1 MTNNVYVG
9 YDTRLNDVYEVCK
22 HSILRHSN
30 VNVLPIVQQELRDKH
45 IYTRTID
52 DKASTEF
59 TLTRFLVPLLN
70 NYTGWA
76 LFCDCDFLFLSDVNE
91 LFDSANNDYA
101 VMVVKHDYI
110 PKTLTKMD
118 NKTQYVYPRK
128 NWSSLILFNCEHI
141 LNKNIDVNNMEP
153 SYLHQF
159 KWLDDNHIGSIDI
172 AWNHLVGYYTG
183 TPKALHYTDGGPW
196 FTNYKDTE
204 YNALWNKEYEIYRQ
218 QL

>member
-1 MTNNVYVG
+1 MKNNVYIG

-22 HSILRHSN
+22 HSILRHSD
-30 VNVLPIVQQELRDKH
+30 VNVVPIKQQELRDKN

-70 NYTGWA
+70 NYKGWA
-76 LFCDCDFLFLSDVNE
+76 LFCDCDFLFTSDVNE
-91 LFDSANNDYA
+91 LFNNIDNNYA
-101 VMVVKHDYI
+101 VMVVKHDYT
-110 PKTLTKMD
+110 PKTSVKMD

-141 LNKNIDVNNMEP
+141 LNKNIDVNVMEP

-159 KWLDDNHIGSIDI
+159 KWLDDSQIGSIDI
-172 AWNHLVGYYTG
+172 SWNHLVGYYTG

-196 FTNYKDTE
+196 YNEYKDTE
-204 YNALWNKEYEIYRQ
+204 YNTLWNEEYELYRK